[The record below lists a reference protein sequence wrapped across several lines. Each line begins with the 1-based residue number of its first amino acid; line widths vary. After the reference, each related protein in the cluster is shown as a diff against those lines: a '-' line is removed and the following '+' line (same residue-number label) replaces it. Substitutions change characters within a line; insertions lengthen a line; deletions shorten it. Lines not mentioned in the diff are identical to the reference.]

1 MRIGILTFHR
11 SINYGAY
18 MQALSLSHEIQT
30 RFPDHQVEVIDYT
43 SLAME
48 KNYKVRFKKRM
59 LRYPL
64 EFFRKIRRK
73 KVFRDSLKYLPL
85 SPEHII
91 EDDTERIF
99 EYIRGRYDVVVVG
112 SDAVWNWIKRG
123 FPNPYLLD
131 IGEGVTKLSYAA
143 SAFGMGI

>member
-1 MRIGILTFHR
+1 MKIGILTFHR

-18 MQALSLSHEIQT
+18 MQSLALSHEIKE
-30 RFPDHQVEVIDYT
+30 RFPSLEVEIIDYT

-48 KNYKVRFKKRM
+48 KNYKVRFKPKM
-59 LRYPL
+59 IKDPL
-64 EFFRKIRRK
+64 EFFRKIKRK

-91 EDDTERIF
+91 EDDCDRVF
-99 EYIRGRYDVVVVG
+99 EYIRGRYDCVVVG

-123 FPNPYLLD
+123 FPNPYLHYRN
-131 IGEGVTKLSYAA
+131 GGA
-143 SAFGMGI
+143 SACGYRKEP